1 MKRKRSRW
9 LSTGKLVTLVC
20 VLLTG
25 CTTVKEAV
33 TKTEFKDVVYAQKSS
48 AQKLDIYLPADGTGS
63 YPVII
68 AVHGGAF
75 LSGDKTKELDF
86 LSAALASGYAV
97 VSINYRLSSEAKF
110 PAAINDVKAAIRFIR
125 ANATTYHINAD
136 KFALWGGSAG
146 GNLVSLAGTTGGT
159 DDLYDLSLGN
169 EKVSD
174 DVLAVV
180 DWFGPIY
187 FSTMD
192 AEFAALNSSGVMGAT
207 NSSASPESAYLGET
221 IGSAEAEPL
230 VQQASPQTYI
240 TSDDP
245 SFFIQHGS
253 MDRNIPITQSVNF
266 AKMLTEKL
274 GTSKVTFETI
284 EGAGHGTSEFRS
296 TENIAK
302 IIAWLDTILK

>member
-1 MKRKRSRW
+1 MKKTRLRW
-9 LSTGKLVTLVC
+9 VSTGKLVTLVC

-25 CTTVKEAV
+25 CSSVEEAA
-33 TKTEFKDVVYAQKSS
+33 TETEFMDVVYAQKSS
-48 AQKLDIYLPADGTGS
+48 AQKLDIYLPTEGTGS

-125 ANATTYHINAD
+125 ANATTYDINPD

-159 DDLYDLSLGN
+159 NDLYDLSLGN
-169 EKVSD
+169 ETVSD

-207 NSSASPESAYLGET
+207 NSASSPESAYLGET

-253 MDRNIPITQSVNF
+253 VDRNIPITQSINF
-266 AKMLTEKL
+266 AKMLTETL
-274 GTSKVTFETI
+274 GASKVTFETI

-296 TENIAK
+296 AENIAK
-302 IIAWLDTILK
+302 IMAWLDIILK

>member
-1 MKRKRSRW
+1 MKKTRLRW
-9 LSTGKLVTLVC
+9 LSIGKLVTLVC

-25 CTTVKEAV
+25 CSSVKE
-33 TKTEFKDVVYAQKSS
+33 TTSETEFMDVVYAQKSS
-48 AQKLDIYLPADGTGS
+48 VQKLDIYLPTKGTGN
-63 YPVII
+63 YPVIM

-86 LSAALASGYAV
+86 LSAALDSGYAV

-110 PAAINDVKAAIRFIR
+110 PAAINDVKAALRFLR
-125 ANATTYHINAD
+125 VNATTYDINPD

-159 DDLYDLSLGN
+159 NDHYDLSLGN
-169 EKVSD
+169 ETVSD

-192 AEFAALNSSGVMGAT
+192 AEFAALNSTGVMGAT
-207 NSSASPESAYLGET
+207 NSASSPESAYLGET

-253 MDRNIPITQSVNF
+253 LDRNIPITQSINF
-266 AKMLTEKL
+266 AKILTETL

-302 IIAWLDTILK
+302 IMAWLDTILK